1 MGCFLQNFWRNK
13 TNCTLKKS
21 LNEEK
26 KSLVKL
32 GMENVK
38 GNNVG
43 NNDMIIR
50 IK

>member
-13 TNCTLKKS
+13 TNYTLKS

-32 GMENVK
+32 DIENMK
-38 GNNVG
+38 GNNLG
-43 NNDMIIR
+43 HNDMIIR